1 MAAEDFT
8 VAGRRSTDA
17 GRAFMAVAGSDIT
30 AGTVGAILFA
40 VEAGSTVSPR
50 NAVAEDST
58 AERDSAVAENSTVAA
73 GFTEGAAGKFR
84 TFSLL
89 QFSGWQL
96 MLPAV
101 FILRLVVPCN

>member
-1 MAAEDFT
+1 MVTMAAEDFT

-50 NAVAEDST
+50 NAVAEDSA
-58 AERDSAVAENSTVAA
+58 AEGDSTVAA

-101 FILRLVVPCN
+101 FILRLVVPCK

>member
-1 MAAEDFT
+1 MVTMAAEDFT

-58 AERDSAVAENSTVAA
+58 VAA

>member
-1 MAAEDFT
+1 MVTMAAEDFT

-58 AERDSAVAENSTVAA
+58 AEGDSTVAA

-101 FILRLVVPCN
+101 FILRLVVPCK